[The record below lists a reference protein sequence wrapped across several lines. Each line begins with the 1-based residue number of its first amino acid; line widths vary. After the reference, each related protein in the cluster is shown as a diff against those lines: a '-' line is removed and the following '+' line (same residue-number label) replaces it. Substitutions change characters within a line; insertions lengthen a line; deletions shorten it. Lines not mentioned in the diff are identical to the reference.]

1 MINGLLHALIL
12 DEQGGARPIENS
24 KQLHQWQPTQ
34 GKLWVHM
41 DYSQAEAVDWLKNCG
56 LLNDYELES
65 LTADETRPR
74 ITPTTNGHMLFLRGI
89 NLNPAQS
96 PEDMVSIRLFINND
110 VVITTRKR
118 RLLSVQD
125 ILTSLN
131 NNEGPCSISELVCTL
146 AQKLT
151 SRMQTVIDELDESL
165 DEFEEEIDEPSKKFD
180 NQGLSQLTPSN
191 HRAKTVL
198 KTDKKKRSAAWL
210 TIITHGFLTTIKA
223 KLNETTNLLI
233 RYLEELD
240 SSIERA
246 QVIQQTITNQVSEQ
260 LNQRMYVMS
269 VVAALFLPLGFL
281 TGLLGVN
288 VGGIPGTDSPYAFTA
303 FVVFLVVLTGG
314 IGVYFKNKKWL

>member
-1 MINGLLHALIL
+1 MINGLLHALVL
-12 DEQGGARPIENS
+12 DGQGGARPIESTNELNS
-24 KQLHQWQPTQ
+24 WQPSQ

-41 DYSQAEAVDWLKNCG
+41 DYSQNEAVEWLKAQPH
-56 LLNDYELES
+56 LNDYELDS
-65 LTADETRPR
+65 LIADETRPR
-74 ITPTTNGHMLFLRGI
+74 ITATTNGHMLFLRGV

-96 PEDMVSIRLFINND
+96 PEDMVSIRLFISENIL
-110 VVITTRKR
+110 ITTRKR

-125 ILTSLN
+125 TLACLN
-131 NNEGPCSISELVCTL
+131 ENKGPCNISELVCSIT
-146 AQKLT
+146 QKLT
-151 SRMQTVIDELDESL
+151 SRMQSVIDSLDETL
-165 DEFEEEIDEPSKKFD
+165 DEFEEEIDEPSKRFD
-180 NQGLSQLTPSN
+180 NQGLSQLRRQTIALKRYLKPQKEALSSMVNN
-191 HRAKTVL
+191 HY
-198 KTDKKKRSAAWL
+198 SWL
-210 TIITHGFLTTIKA
+210 LDDDKA

-246 QVIQQTITNQVSEQ
+246 QIIQQTITNQVSEQ

-288 VGGIPGTDSPYAFTA
+288 VGGIPGTESPYAFSA
-303 FVVFLVVLTGG
+303 FVIFLIVLTGG

>member
-12 DEQGGARPIENS
+12 DEKGGARPIENS
-24 KQLHQWQPTQ
+24 KQLHQWQPTD

-41 DYSQAEAVDWLKNCG
+41 DYSQTDAVDWLKNCG

-125 ILTSLN
+125 ILASLN

-146 AQKLT
+146 AHKLT

-165 DEFEEEIDEPSKKFD
+165 DNFEEEIDEPSKKFD
-180 NQGLSQLTPSN
+180 NQGLSQLRRQTIALKRYLKPQKEALSSMVNN
-191 HRAKTVL
+191 HYP
-198 KTDKKKRSAAWL
+198 WL
-210 TIITHGFLTTIKA
+210 FDDDKA

-246 QVIQQTITNQVSEQ
+246 LVIQQTITNQVSEQ

-288 VGGIPGTDSPYAFTA
+288 VGGIPGTESPYAFTA
-303 FVVFLVVLTGG
+303 FVVFLIVLTGG
-314 IGVYFKNKKWL
+314 IGIYFKNKKWL

>member
-24 KQLHQWQPTQ
+24 KQLHQWQPTD

-41 DYSQAEAVDWLKNCG
+41 DYSQKEAVDWLKNCG
-56 LLNDYELES
+56 QLNDYELES

-74 ITPTTNGHMLFLRGI
+74 ITPTMNGHMLFLRGI

-96 PEDMVSIRLFINND
+96 PEDMVSIRLFINKD

-131 NNEGPCSISELVCTL
+131 NNEGPSSISELVCSL

-165 DEFEEEIDEPSKKFD
+165 DDFEEEIDEPSKKFD
-180 NQGLSQLTPSN
+180 NQGLSQLRRQTIALKRYLKPQKEALSN
-191 HRAKTVL
+191 MDNNHYP
-198 KTDKKKRSAAWL
+198 WL
-210 TIITHGFLTTIKA
+210 FDDDKA

-246 QVIQQTITNQVSEQ
+246 LVIQQTITNQVSEQ

-314 IGVYFKNKKWL
+314 IGIYFKNKKWL

>member
-12 DEQGGARPIENS
+12 DEQGGARTIENS
-24 KQLHQWQPTQ
+24 DELHNWQPEQ

-41 DYSQAEAVDWLKNCG
+41 DYSQSEAVAWLSSCEF
-56 LLNDYELES
+56 LTDYELES
-65 LTADETRPR
+65 LIADETRPR
-74 ITPTTNGHMLFLRGI
+74 ITPATNGHMLFLRGI

-96 PEDMVSIRLFINND
+96 PEDMVSIRFFINEN
-110 VVITTRKR
+110 IIISTRKR

-125 ILTSLN
+125 ILASFN
-131 NNEGPCSISELVCTL
+131 NGDGPCSISALVC
-146 AQKLT
+146 AIAHKLT
-151 SRMQTVIDELDESL
+151 SRMQSVIDGLDDTL
-165 DEFEEEIDEPSKKFD
+165 DDFEEEIDEPSKKFD
-180 NQGLSQLTPSN
+180 NQALSQLRRQTIALKRYLKPQKEALNNMLN
-191 HRAKTVL
+191 HAYP
-198 KTDKKKRSAAWL
+198 WL
-210 TIITHGFLTTIKA
+210 FEEDKA
-223 KLNETTNLLI
+223 KLNETTNLLT

-288 VGGIPGTDSPYAFTA
+288 VGGIPGTESPYAFTL
-303 FVVFLVVLTGG
+303 FVLFLVLLTGG

>member
-1 MINGLLHALIL
+1 MLNGLLHALIL
-12 DEQGGARPIENS
+12 DGQGGAHKIENT
-24 KQLHQWQPTQ
+24 QTLNNWAPEQ
-34 GKLWVHM
+34 GKLWVHI
-41 DYSQAEAVDWLKNCG
+41 DYSQQEAIDWLTQCEF
-56 LLNDYELES
+56 LTDYELES

-74 ITPTTNGHMLFLRGI
+74 LTKATNGCMLFLRGV

-96 PEDMVSIRLFINND
+96 PEDMVSLRLFINEN
-110 VVITTRKR
+110 VLITCRKR

-125 ILTSLN
+125 ILATLE
-131 NNEGPCSISELVCTL
+131 EGNGSTNISELVTQL
-146 AQKLT
+146 AQNLT
-151 SRMQTVIDELDESL
+151 SRMEGVIDELDDNL
-165 DEFEEEIDEPSKKFD
+165 DDFEEEIDEPSKKFD
-180 NQGLSQLTPSN
+180 NQGLSQLRRQIIS
-191 HRAKTVL
+191 L
-198 KTDKKKRSAAWL
+198 KRYLKPQKEALTALVNNNFKWLDDEDKPR
-210 TIITHGFLTTIKA
+210 
-223 KLNETTNLLI
+223 LNENTNLLI

-246 QVIQQTITNQVSEQ
+246 QIIQQTITNQVSEQ

>member
-12 DEQGGARPIENS
+12 DEKGGARPIENS
-24 KQLHQWQPTQ
+24 KQLHQWQPTD

-41 DYSQAEAVDWLKNCG
+41 DYSQTDAVDWLKNCG

-125 ILTSLN
+125 ILASLN

-146 AQKLT
+146 AHKLT

-165 DEFEEEIDEPSKKFD
+165 DDFEEEIDEPSKKFD
-180 NQGLSQLTPSN
+180 NQGLSQLRRQTIALKRYLKPQKEALSSMVNN
-191 HRAKTVL
+191 HYP
-198 KTDKKKRSAAWL
+198 WL
-210 TIITHGFLTTIKA
+210 FDDDKA

-246 QVIQQTITNQVSEQ
+246 LVIQQTITNQVSEQ

-314 IGVYFKNKKWL
+314 IGIYFKNKKWL

>member
-1 MINGLLHALIL
+1 MINGLLHALVL
-12 DEQGGARPIENS
+12 DGQGGARPIGSTNELNS
-24 KQLHQWQPTQ
+24 WQPSQ

-41 DYSQAEAVDWLKNCG
+41 DYSQNEAVEWLKAQPH
-56 LLNDYELES
+56 LNDYELDS
-65 LTADETRPR
+65 LIADETRPR
-74 ITPTTNGHMLFLRGI
+74 ITATTNGHMLFLRGV

-96 PEDMVSIRLFINND
+96 PEDMVSIRLFISENIL
-110 VVITTRKR
+110 ITTRKR

-125 ILTSLN
+125 TLACLN
-131 NNEGPCSISELVCTL
+131 ENKGPCNISELVCSIT
-146 AQKLT
+146 QKLT
-151 SRMQTVIDELDESL
+151 SRMQSVIDSLDETL
-165 DEFEEEIDEPSKKFD
+165 DEFEEEIDEPSKRFD
-180 NQGLSQLTPSN
+180 NQGLSQLRRQTIALKRYLKPQKEALSSMVNN
-191 HRAKTVL
+191 HY
-198 KTDKKKRSAAWL
+198 SWL
-210 TIITHGFLTTIKA
+210 LDDDKA

-246 QVIQQTITNQVSEQ
+246 QIIQQTITNQVSEQ

-288 VGGIPGTDSPYAFTA
+288 VGGIPGTESPYAFSA
-303 FVVFLVVLTGG
+303 FVIFLIVLTGG

>member
-1 MINGLLHALIL
+1 MINGLLHALVL
-12 DEQGGARPIENS
+12 DEKGGARAIENTRD
-24 KQLHQWQPTQ
+24 LNNWQPSQ
-34 GKLWVHM
+34 GKLWIHM
-41 DYSQAEAVDWLKNCG
+41 DYSQTEAVQWLKAQSH
-56 LLNDYELES
+56 LTDFELDS
-65 LTADETRPR
+65 LIADETRPR
-74 ITPTTNGHMLFLRGI
+74 LTPTTNGHMLFLRGV

-96 PEDMVSIRLFINND
+96 PEDMVSIRLFISES

-118 RLLSVQD
+118 RLLSIQD
-125 ILTSLN
+125 ILAELN
-131 NNEGPCSISELVCTL
+131 ANKGPSSISELVCSIT
-146 AQKLT
+146 QKLT
-151 SRMQTVIDELDESL
+151 SRMQTVIDSLDETL

-180 NQGLSQLTPSN
+180 NQGLSQLRRQTI
-191 HRAKTVL
+191 AL
-198 KTDKKKRSAAWL
+198 KRYLKPQKEALTLMVNNQYLWL
-210 TIITHGFLTTIKA
+210 LDDDKA

-246 QVIQQTITNQVSEQ
+246 QIIQQTITNQVSEQ

-288 VGGIPGTDSPYAFTA
+288 VGGIPGTENPYAFSA
-303 FVVFLVVLTGG
+303 FVIFLIVLTGG

>member
-24 KQLHQWQPTQ
+24 KQLRQWQPTD

-41 DYSQAEAVDWLKNCG
+41 DYSQKEAVDWLKNCG

-96 PEDMVSIRLFINND
+96 PEDMVSIRLFINKD

-131 NNEGPCSISELVCTL
+131 NNGGPSSISELVCTL

-180 NQGLSQLTPSN
+180 NQGLSQLRRQTIALKRYLKPQKEALSN
-191 HRAKTVL
+191 MVNHHYP
-198 KTDKKKRSAAWL
+198 WL
-210 TIITHGFLTTIKA
+210 FDDDKA

-314 IGVYFKNKKWL
+314 IGIYFKNKKWL

>member
-24 KQLHQWQPTQ
+24 KLLRQWQPTD

-41 DYSQAEAVDWLKNCG
+41 DYSQKEAVDWLKNCG

-96 PEDMVSIRLFINND
+96 PEDMVSIRLFINKD

-131 NNEGPCSISELVCTL
+131 NNEGPSSISELVCTL

-180 NQGLSQLTPSN
+180 NQGLSQLRRQTIALKRYLKPQKEALSN
-191 HRAKTVL
+191 MVNHHYP
-198 KTDKKKRSAAWL
+198 WL
-210 TIITHGFLTTIKA
+210 FDENKA

-314 IGVYFKNKKWL
+314 IGIYFKNKKWL

>member
-146 AQKLT
+146 AHKLT

-165 DEFEEEIDEPSKKFD
+165 DDFEEEIDEPSKKFD
-180 NQGLSQLTPSN
+180 NQGLSQLRRQTIALKRYLKPQKEALSSMVNN
-191 HRAKTVL
+191 HYP
-198 KTDKKKRSAAWL
+198 WL
-210 TIITHGFLTTIKA
+210 LDDDKA

-288 VGGIPGTDSPYAFTA
+288 VGGIPGTESPYAFTA
-303 FVVFLVVLTGG
+303 FVVFLIVLTGG
-314 IGVYFKNKKWL
+314 IGIYFKNKKWL

>member
-1 MINGLLHALIL
+1 MINGLLHALVL
-12 DEQGGARPIENS
+12 DEQGGARPIDSTSELNN
-24 KQLHQWQPTQ
+24 WQPGQ

-41 DYSQAEAVDWLKNCG
+41 DYSQSEAVQWLKSQSH
-56 LLNDYELES
+56 LTDYELES
-65 LTADETRPR
+65 LIADETRPR
-74 ITPTTNGHMLFLRGI
+74 ITATTNGHMLFLRGV

-96 PEDMVSIRLFINND
+96 PEDMVSIRLFISENIL
-110 VVITTRKR
+110 ITTRKR

-125 ILTSLN
+125 ILASFN
-131 NNEGPCSISELVCTL
+131 NKTGPCSISELVCSL

-151 SRMQTVIDELDESL
+151 SRMQSVIDSLDETL

-180 NQGLSQLTPSN
+180 NQGLSQLRRQTIALKRYLKPQKEALSSMVNN
-191 HRAKTVL
+191 HYL
-198 KTDKKKRSAAWL
+198 WL
-210 TIITHGFLTTIKA
+210 LDDDKA

-246 QVIQQTITNQVSEQ
+246 QIIQQTITNQVSEQ

-288 VGGIPGTDSPYAFTA
+288 VGGIPGTESPYAFSA
-303 FVVFLVVLTGG
+303 FVIFLIVLTGG

>member
-1 MINGLLHALIL
+1 MINGLLHALVL
-12 DEQGGARPIENS
+12 DEQGGAHPIESTNELNS
-24 KQLHQWQPTQ
+24 WQPSQ

-41 DYSQAEAVDWLKNCG
+41 DYSQNEAVEWLKAQPH
-56 LLNDYELES
+56 LNDYELDS
-65 LTADETRPR
+65 LIADETRPR
-74 ITPTTNGHMLFLRGI
+74 ITATTNGHMLFLRGV

-96 PEDMVSIRLFINND
+96 PEDMVSIRLFISENIL
-110 VVITTRKR
+110 ITTRKR

-125 ILTSLN
+125 TLACLN
-131 NNEGPCSISELVCTL
+131 ENKGPCNISELVCSIT
-146 AQKLT
+146 QKLT
-151 SRMQTVIDELDESL
+151 SRMQSVIDSLDETL
-165 DEFEEEIDEPSKKFD
+165 DEFEEEIDEPSKRFD
-180 NQGLSQLTPSN
+180 NQGLSQLRRQTIALKRYLKPQKEALSSMVNN
-191 HRAKTVL
+191 HY
-198 KTDKKKRSAAWL
+198 SWL
-210 TIITHGFLTTIKA
+210 LDDDKA

-246 QVIQQTITNQVSEQ
+246 QIIQQTITNQVSEQ

-288 VGGIPGTDSPYAFTA
+288 VGGIPGTESPYAFSA
-303 FVVFLVVLTGG
+303 FVIFLIVLTGG

>member
-24 KQLHQWQPTQ
+24 QQLHQWRPTQ

-41 DYSQAEAVDWLKNCG
+41 DYSQIEAVDWLKNCG

-65 LTADETRPR
+65 LTAEETRPR

-96 PEDMVSIRLFINND
+96 PEDMVSIRLFINKD

-131 NNEGPCSISELVCTL
+131 NNEGPSSISELVCSL

-151 SRMQTVIDELDESL
+151 SRMHTVIDSLDETL
-165 DEFEEEIDEPSKKFD
+165 DEFEEEIDEPSKKFN
-180 NQGLSQLTPSN
+180 NQGLSQLRRQTIALKRYLKPQKEALSN
-191 HRAKTVL
+191 MVNNHYP
-198 KTDKKKRSAAWL
+198 WL
-210 TIITHGFLTTIKA
+210 FEDDKA

-288 VGGIPGTDSPYAFTA
+288 IGGIPGTENPYAFTA
-303 FVVFLVVLTGG
+303 FVVFLITLTGVIG
-314 IGVYFKNKKWL
+314 IYFKNKKWL